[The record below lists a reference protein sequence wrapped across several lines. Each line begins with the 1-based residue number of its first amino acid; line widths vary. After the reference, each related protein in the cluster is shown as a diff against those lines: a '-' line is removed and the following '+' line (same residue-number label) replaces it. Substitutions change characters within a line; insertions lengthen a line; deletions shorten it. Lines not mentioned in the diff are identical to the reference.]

1 MARTYQ
7 KPLSKCQAE
16 KNAITSKQI
25 TSDKGEKQ
33 IENGKFNSYRN
44 PTMLQV
50 FICSYLRRTGLLML
64 CIFISK
70 KHQANLNTVMMQLR
84 KARHAEI
91 ENITQ
96 HSTF

>member
-1 MARTYQ
+1 MAKTYQ

-33 IENGKFNSYRN
+33 IERGKFNSHKN

-50 FICSYLRRTGLLML
+50 FISAKNWATYTMYFHQQETSSKFKYSDDATQESQTRRNRNY
-64 CIFISK
+64 S
-70 KHQANLNTVMMQLR
+70 TV
-84 KARHAEI
+84 
-91 ENITQ
+91 
-96 HSTF
+96 